1 MIVKEGEMRSEIETL
16 KNVVRMQERTIDR
29 LRNDHK
35 ESLDALQGLADR
47 IILLENA
54 IVQTLEENS
63 HLADGDNCTLKILKD
78 ALGSS
83 IDESEE

>member
-1 MIVKEGEMRSEIETL
+1 MEKMLLSEIGDL
-16 KNVVRMQERTIDR
+16 KNIVRAREGTIDR
-29 LRNDHK
+29 LRNDHR

-83 IDESEE
+83 VNESEE